1 MSSKR
6 EREKDVFRLDT
17 SVGQRKKKSEGLGF
31 DFSWGLRTFSLSHA
45 RDKTKKHLTL
55 FLHRA
60 QNLPSLFS
68 IYKHDAIDIADPSSM
83 QDACRMNFVI
93 DLARRRVSVAQW

>member
-1 MSSKR
+1 MFFVLSRAWDK
-6 EREKDVFRLDT
+6 
-17 SVGQRKKKSEGLGF
+17 GKKSEGLGLNS
-31 DFSWGLRTFSLSHA
+31 SWGLRTFSLSHA

-55 FLHRA
+55 FPHRA

-83 QDACRMNFVI
+83 QDACRMNLVI
-93 DLARRRVSVAQW
+93 DLARRRVVAQW

>member
-1 MSSKR
+1 MFFVLSRAWDK
-6 EREKDVFRLDT
+6 
-17 SVGQRKKKSEGLGF
+17 GKKKSEGLGLNS
-31 DFSWGLRTFSLSHA
+31 SWGLRTFSLSHA

-83 QDACRMNFVI
+83 QDACRMNLVI
-93 DLARRRVSVAQW
+93 DLARRRVVAQW